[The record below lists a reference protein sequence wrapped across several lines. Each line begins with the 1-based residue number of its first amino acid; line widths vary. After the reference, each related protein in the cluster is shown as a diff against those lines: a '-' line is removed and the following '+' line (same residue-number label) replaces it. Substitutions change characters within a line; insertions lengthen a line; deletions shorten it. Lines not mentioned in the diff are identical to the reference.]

1 MFREKTEYLVC
12 PIRLMD
18 IYAEVKL
25 VGGGQ
30 RLTHR
35 RKIVADVIV
44 WNCISFLTYDRA
56 QF

>member
-25 VGGGQ
+25 VGGG
-30 RLTHR
+30 RDWPT
-35 RKIVADVIV
+35 DVK
-44 WNCISFLTYDRA
+44 L
-56 QF
+56 